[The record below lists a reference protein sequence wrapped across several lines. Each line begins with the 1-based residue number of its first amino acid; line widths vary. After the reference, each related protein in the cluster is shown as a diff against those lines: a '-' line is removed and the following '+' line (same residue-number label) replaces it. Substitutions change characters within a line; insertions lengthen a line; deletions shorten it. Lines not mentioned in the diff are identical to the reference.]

1 MFPGTHIQ
9 KEYTVNSTLLA
20 KNNQVKLETT
30 TPQVPKTPISPT
42 PKLLVVY
49 CRPRSG
55 AWILPDGDVAA
66 YPRLA
71 LSTEALGWARHFRNC
86 HLFATSKLDFL
97 QNQSHN

>member
-1 MFPGTHIQ
+1 M
-9 KEYTVNSTLLA
+9 VNSVLLA

-42 PKLLVVY
+42 RKLFVVY

-55 AWILPDGDVAA
+55 EWILPDGDVAA

-71 LSTEALGWARHFRNC
+71 LSTEALGWAKHFRDC
-86 HLFATSKLDFL
+86 HLLCHIKNCFSPK
-97 QNQSHN
+97 SVS